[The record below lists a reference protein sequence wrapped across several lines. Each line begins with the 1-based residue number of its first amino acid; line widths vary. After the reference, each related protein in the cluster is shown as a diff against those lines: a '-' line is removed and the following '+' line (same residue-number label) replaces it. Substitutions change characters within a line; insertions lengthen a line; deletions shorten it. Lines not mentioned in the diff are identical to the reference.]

1 MSADAGLP
9 AGRPADVHHV
19 LIDAAS
25 GRFAEHG
32 TGAPVTSDLTIDEAL
47 LLQSVGWE
55 AVELAVGASI
65 WRLPYIGTMLGRP
78 AGELPGSWEGF
89 RDAVSAAARRL
100 RADAH
105 RAHADGIVGVE
116 VGVEVS
122 AGVVEVQLIGT
133 AVRRVPATGRGH
145 DRHPGMGGGG
155 GDPFV
160 SDLSARDFVLLMRAG
175 WHPCGLAFGS
185 SVVYAPRRSAG
196 DTLRQSTQ
204 NIELTNLTTALYQ
217 ARELAM
223 ERMQQSATAM
233 RGHGVVA
240 VTVREGPFAS
250 VRNAVQFTALGTA
263 VVLVE
268 EEHRQIQPRM
278 VVPLD
283 DGVVRFQVRSLR

>member
-1 MSADAGLP
+1 MSNDSRLP

-32 TGAPVTSDLTIDEAL
+32 RDAPLTSGLTIDEAL

-65 WRLPYIGTMLGRP
+65 WRLPYIGNTLGRP

-100 RADAH
+100 RSEAH

-133 AVRRVPATGRGH
+133 AVRSAAPT
-145 DRHPGMGGGG
+145 GGGHGHHPASRG
-155 GDPFV
+155 GGSDPFV

-223 ERMQQSATAM
+223 ERMQQSAMALG
-233 RGHGVVA
+233 GHGVVA
-240 VTVREGPFAS
+240 VTVREGPFTS
-250 VRNAVQFTALGTA
+250 VRNAVQFMALGTA
-263 VVLVE
+263 VVLA
-268 EEHRQIQPRM
+268 EEHHRHIQPRM

-283 DGVVRFQVRSLR
+283 DTVVRFQVRSLR